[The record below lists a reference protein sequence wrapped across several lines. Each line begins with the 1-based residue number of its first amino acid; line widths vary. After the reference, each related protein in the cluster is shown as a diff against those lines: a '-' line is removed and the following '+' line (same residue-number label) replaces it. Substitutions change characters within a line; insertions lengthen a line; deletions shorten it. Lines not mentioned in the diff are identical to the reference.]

1 MVLRFFGHTP
11 SSCPSLST
19 TNISPWT
26 YGAFPASSSPLAPGE
41 AVAHSAFKHHQW
53 YSDIFLDN
61 LSYFWAAAPRSLSIN
76 SPHVASTHWCC
87 HSERVCAF
95 FTHTRALRTA
105 EKTNSASQDRSRVP
119 SPGESSSETHFSLFV
134 FPQNTKEQIKTLK
147 WFWFNFTVYYLCN
160 QAKYFRLDGTKNC
173 SFPNTF
179 I

>member
-1 MVLRFFGHTP
+1 MPQPVHNQHLSVNLRCFSSKFFPARSWGGSCPLCIQTP
-11 SSCPSLST
+11 SMIQWHLPRQSILLLSSCAPKSVHQQ
-19 TNISPWT
+19 SPCDAT
-26 YGAFPASSSPLAPGE
+26 A
-41 AVAHSAFKHHQW
+41 
-53 YSDIFLDN
+53 D
-61 LSYFWAAAPRSLSIN
+61 
-76 SPHVASTHWCC
+76 THWCC

-119 SPGESSSETHFSLFV
+119 SPGESSSETHFSLSV